1 MTRRKKPKTSA
12 KRKIS
17 EMISEMAV
25 GFLGVGD
32 TIGERENRL
41 NAACSAWNMACA
53 SPEVRERQLAQYADN
68 YLQYNPGTS
77 PSDLADIIKDMEL
90 LIERK
95 IELFP
100 DDHRQ
105 IVNARVLKVGSEYRV
120 EVASAT
126 LQ

>member
-1 MTRRKKPKTSA
+1 MIRRKKPNTSA

-32 TIGERENRL
+32 TIGVRENRL

-53 SPEVRERQLAQYADN
+53 SPEVRESQLAQHADN

-95 IELFP
+95 LELFP
-100 DDHRQ
+100 VDHRQ
-105 IVNARVLKVGSEYRV
+105 IVNARVLKVGSEYRI

-126 LQ
+126 L

>member
-1 MTRRKKPKTSA
+1 MTRRKRRKSSA
-12 KRKIS
+12 KRRMS

-25 GFLGVGD
+25 GFLAVGN
-32 TIGERENRL
+32 TVGERENRL
-41 NAACSAWNMACA
+41 NATCTAWNMACA
-53 SPEVRERQLAQYADN
+53 SPKVRQRQLEQYGEG

-77 PSDLADIIKDMEL
+77 PSDLANIIKDIEL

-95 IELFP
+95 LELFP

-105 IVNARVLKVGSEYRV
+105 IIDARVVKVGSEYRI

>member
-1 MTRRKKPKTSA
+1 MTRRKRRKSSA
-12 KRKIS
+12 KRRMS

-25 GFLGVGD
+25 GFLAVGN
-32 TIGERENRL
+32 TVGERENRL
-41 NAACSAWNMACA
+41 NATCTAWNMACA
-53 SPEVRERQLAQYADN
+53 SPKVRQRQLEQYGEG

-77 PSDLADIIKDMEL
+77 PSDLANIIKDMEL

-95 IELFP
+95 LELFP

-105 IVNARVLKVGSEYRV
+105 IIDARVVKVGSEYRI

>member
-1 MTRRKKPKTSA
+1 M
-12 KRKIS
+12 S

-25 GFLGVGD
+25 GFLAVGN
-32 TIGERENRL
+32 TVGERENRL
-41 NAACSAWNMACA
+41 NATCTAWNMACA
-53 SPEVRERQLAQYADN
+53 SPKVRQRQLEQYGEG

-77 PSDLADIIKDMEL
+77 PSDLANIIKDMEL

-95 IELFP
+95 LELFP

-105 IVNARVLKVGSEYRV
+105 IIDARVVKVGSEYRI

>member
-25 GFLGVGD
+25 GFVGVGD

-41 NAACSAWNMACA
+41 NAACSAWNMACV

-95 IELFP
+95 LELFP

-105 IVNARVLKVGSEYRV
+105 IVNARVLKVGSEYRI

>member
-1 MTRRKKPKTSA
+1 MTRRKRRKSSA
-12 KRKIS
+12 KRRMS

-25 GFLGVGD
+25 GFLAVGN
-32 TIGERENRL
+32 TVGERENRL
-41 NAACSAWNMACA
+41 NATCTAWNMACA
-53 SPEVRERQLAQYADN
+53 SPKVRQRQLEQYGEG
-68 YLQYNPGTS
+68 YLQCNPGTS
-77 PSDLADIIKDMEL
+77 PSDLANIIKDMEL

-95 IELFP
+95 LELFP

-105 IVNARVLKVGSEYRV
+105 IIDARVVKVGSEYRI